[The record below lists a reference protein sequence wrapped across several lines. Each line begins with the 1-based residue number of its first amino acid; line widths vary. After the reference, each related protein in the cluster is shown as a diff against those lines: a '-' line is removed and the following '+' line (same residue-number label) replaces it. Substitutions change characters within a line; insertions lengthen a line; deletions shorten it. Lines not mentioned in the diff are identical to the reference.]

1 VSKIGHDYRKRNAYR
16 LVRNEIKLATE
27 ERWNDM
33 KLHGRNEGMK
43 E

>member
-1 VSKIGHDYRKRNAYR
+1 MTIGRGTPIGILCE